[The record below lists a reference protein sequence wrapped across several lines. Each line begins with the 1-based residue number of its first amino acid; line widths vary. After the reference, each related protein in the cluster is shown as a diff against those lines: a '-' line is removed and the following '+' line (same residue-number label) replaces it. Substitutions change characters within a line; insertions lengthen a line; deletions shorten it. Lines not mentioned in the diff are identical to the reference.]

1 MKDVRNKLIIGGLIG
16 LAVIVGLLLYSDLKE
31 MWGHIR
37 TFPLL
42 FFIPVLCFT
51 LINYFLRWIK
61 WHYYLHLIG
70 IRDISRI
77 DSAAVFIGGFVL
89 ALSPGKVA
97 ELLRTVVLRE
107 MTGTPVTRSAPVII
121 ADRATDGLAMLV
133 LGAISFGG
141 MLFTS
146 AVDNE
151 VLFKY
156 VPYYFTVLAI
166 LLAGIIIIQ
175 IRPLFLWILNIL
187 GKVPVIGR
195 LSKSFHEL
203 YESSYELFRPI
214 PLLVAVGI
222 GAISWSGESIGFFL
236 ILHGMGLDA
245 SWLLLWQAMFMLA
258 AATII
263 GAVSGLPGGLGAA
276 EFTIVGMIELFVLG
290 HSDPGFAGT
299 AALLIRLATLW
310 FGVILGLVTAFV
322 FRKRLFPEKIDQ
334 AWRMARAELQS
345 DATR

>member
-16 LAVIVGLLLYSDLKE
+16 LAVIVGLLLYTDLKE
-31 MWGHIR
+31 MGAYAR
-37 TFPLL
+37 TFPPLYI
-42 FFIPVLCFT
+42 IPILSFT
-51 LINYFLRWIK
+51 LVNYSLRWIK

-70 IRDISRI
+70 IKDISRI
-77 DSAAVFIGGFVL
+77 NSAAVFIGGFVL

-97 ELLRTVVLRE
+97 ELLRSVVLRE
-107 MTGTPVTRSAPVII
+107 MTGTPVARSAPVII
-121 ADRATDGLAMLV
+121 ADRVTDGLAMLV

-146 AVDNE
+146 AENNE
-151 VLFKY
+151 VLFEY
-156 VPYYFTVLAI
+156 VPAYFAVLGI
-166 LLAGIIIIQ
+166 LLTGIIVIQ
-175 IRPLFLWILNIL
+175 IRPLFMWILNIL
-187 GKVPVIGR
+187 EKIPVIGR
-195 LSKSFHEL
+195 LSKALHEL

-222 GAISWSGESIGFFL
+222 GTISWSGESIGFFL
-236 ILHGMGLDA
+236 ILHGLGLDA

-276 EFTIVGMIELFVLG
+276 EFTIVGMIQLFVLH

-334 AWRMARAELQS
+334 TWRTAQAELQS
-345 DATR
+345 DATQ